1 MQTARDEVFN
11 LLLQVEE
18 TLEKNARM
26 DAKTRDEWVAAG
38 DKDYVKAF
46 DEILYKL
53 GELQE
58 AVGYYVDE

>member
-18 TLEKNARM
+18 TLEKNSSM

-38 DKDYVKAF
+38 DEDYVKAF

>member
-38 DKDYVKAF
+38 DEDYVKAF

-58 AVGYYVDE
+58 AVGYYVVE

>member
-38 DKDYVKAF
+38 DEDYVKAF

-53 GELQE
+53 G
-58 AVGYYVDE
+58 